1 MNRLFAAASAIAT
14 SAVAGAVLLLAACGG
29 ATDPGTTGSGG
40 TGTTGTGTTGTGTTG
55 TGITGG
61 DTRGSGG
68 TGTGS
73 TIVTGTGATTVSG
86 RFLVEGGPLGAGER
100 PIRGTVTFTGG
111 GGRRVSVLVGRS
123 GTFAVALV
131 PGIYHV
137 SGRSPNIVEVDA
149 DGTQHETTCSQ
160 PLTVHLNGQRTL
172 KITLTCIV
180 P

>member
-1 MNRLFAAASAIAT
+1 MNRLFAAASPAAA
-14 SAVAGAVLLLAACGG
+14 SAAAASAAVLLLAACGG
-29 ATDPGTTGSGG
+29 ATGPGTTGSGG
-40 TGTTGTGTTGTGTTG
+40 MGTTG

-61 DTRGSGG
+61 DTRSSGG

-100 PIRGTVTFTGG
+100 PIRGTVTFTGA
-111 GGRRVSVLVGRS
+111 GGRQVSVLVGRS
-123 GTFAVALV
+123 GMFSVALV